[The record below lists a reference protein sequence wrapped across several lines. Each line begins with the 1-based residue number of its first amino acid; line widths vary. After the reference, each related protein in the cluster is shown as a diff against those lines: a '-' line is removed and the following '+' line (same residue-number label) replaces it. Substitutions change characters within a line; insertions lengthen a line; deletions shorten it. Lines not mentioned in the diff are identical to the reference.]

1 MTELKMN
8 IDVYVGFNGVRSP
21 GAPEGYFWRIKIG
34 PDNYGP
40 AHGGFTSEREAQQAA
55 VAFLDEEIRR
65 LYKKSGFPLPP

>member
-8 IDVYVGFNGVRSP
+8 IDVRVGFNDGSIP
-21 GAPEGYFWRIKIG
+21 GAPEGYYWQIQTG

-55 VAFLDEEIRR
+55 VAFLDEEIRQ